1 MNRCR
6 NAVLHVGLLLVCVSA
21 YAAVKNAMIRIT
33 VVDSETH
40 SVSLGDNGVPVN
52 CDQVNFDAYCHNSKS
67 AQVTNTLLVQEGNQ
81 PPFRV
86 SCAVESKWSRCV
98 PLPKGQSFEARREK
112 RGISVY
118 YADDNGK
125 LRQQLYTY
133 VGGAPSPAASGVAT
147 GSTGATS
154 AAPATGGALST
165 AAPAAANA
173 TAANATPATASAPAA
188 AQPAPA
194 AQSASATQ
202 ESVKCSF
209 SSTPPGAEVT
219 VDGRYVGSTPSV
231 LSLSTGNHTVE
242 VSLPGFARW
251 KRELTVS
258 PGSEL
263 TVNAV
268 LEKAQ

>member
-1 MNRCR
+1 MNRCGI
-6 NAVLHVGLLLVCVSA
+6 AVVQVGLLLACVSA
-21 YAAVKNAMIRIT
+21 YAAVKNTLIRIT

-40 SVSLGDNGVPVN
+40 SVSLGDSGVPIN

-86 SCAVESKWSRCV
+86 SCAVESKWSRCI
-98 PLPKGQSFEARREK
+98 PLPKGQSFDARREK

-118 YADDNGK
+118 YADDKGK
-125 LRQQLYTY
+125 VRQQMYTY
-133 VGGAPSPAASGVAT
+133 LAGQPAPAAVAT
-147 GSTGATS
+147 TTSSTASSAPANTAAVTTPAPVAS
-154 AAPATGGALST
+154 QAAPAPV
-165 AAPAAANA
+165 PAAVPPVSA
-173 TAANATPATASAPAA
+173 TQST
-188 AQPAPA
+188 PA

-202 ESVKCSF
+202 GTVKCSF
-209 SSTPPGAEVT
+209 SSSPPGAEVT
-219 VDGRYVGSTPSV
+219 VDGKYVGSTPSV
-231 LSLSTGNHTVE
+231 LTLSTGNHTVE
-242 VSLPGFARW
+242 VSLPGFAQW